1 MKTDWFGTFL
11 PFWMWGTIGWM
22 AIGFTLMPEA
32 FRRPLF
38 VDKKEVWVP
47 QIYDATDIDG
57 EIALKLCIILVL
69 PMAVG
74 FVAMMVAVM
83 QERRARRLARE
94 VAS

>member
-1 MKTDWFGTFL
+1 
-11 PFWMWGTIGWM
+11 
-22 AIGFTLMPEA
+22 
-32 FRRPLF
+32 LF

-57 EIALKLCIILVL
+57 EIALKLAVILVL